1 MITEEI
7 RNTIENTLYKL
18 EDDARDFEVILTD
31 LVINKGN
38 QIVEDD
44 WKELFANK
52 DSKLS
57 YIGFYALNI
66 LYRRSLDYQKLHAW
80 FVLNED
86 KFTQYKSFLHLKAM
100 CVLSTNYECD
110 YQSLLN
116 AERDLTKEYL
126 DKQETMQDKNI
137 AGFAHAFVDLF
148 VTLIEKEKITRD
160 EVDNYDEMYAL
171 AEKAVDC
178 AIRIDSKYAKY
189 YCTRGRLCA
198 LIGDEKSYIA
208 ADKDIYHAIEIEN
221 SKKGDY
227 AVRIGQ
233 YQYYRLSVQSKM
245 QMLQMTDEYKETER
259 QLQEQ
264 IKDIK
269 GQVMSN
275 IEILGFFAGIISFIL
290 GSLSLATGQTAANAA
305 GLIIVLMGTLLGAFA
320 GFGFILSAGKGAKK
334 KVYSVYGVV
343 FLVGLC
349 FIGLGLKCVGA

>member
-1 MITEEI
+1 MINNDTKAI
-7 RNTIENTLYKL
+7 IDKLYNL
-18 EDDARDFEVILTD
+18 DDDARQFEVLLTN
-31 LVINKGN
+31 LVTAAESG
-38 QIVEDD
+38 VTEDD
-44 WKELFANK
+44 WKVLFENDDQKMA
-52 DSKLS
+52 

-66 LYRRSLDYQKLHAW
+66 LYRRRLDYQKLHAW

-116 AERDLTKEYL
+116 AERDLTREYI
-126 DKQETMQDKNI
+126 DNQETMQDKNI

-148 VTLIEKEKITRD
+148 VSLIEKKKVTKD

-198 LIGDEKSYIA
+198 LIGDEKSYVA

-221 SKKGDY
+221 SKRDDY

-290 GSLSLATGQTAANAA
+290 GSLSLATGQTATDAA
-305 GLIIVLMGTLLGAFA
+305 GLIIVLMGTLLGAFS